1 MNYRMRQALK
11 TINILESFLGE
22 TMLICC
28 WSACLADP
36 ILSKNKKMILQILVN
51 WLFFNLL
58 FSAFLEK
65 K

>member
-22 TMLICC
+22 TMLIC

-58 FSAFLEK
+58 FSAFLGK